1 VKPYIHGKK
10 NGKGMA
16 EEGSIDE
23 AKLAEDVRRRE
34 SEVNSLLTRKDKAR
48 ALLISLQSPPSASK
62 NAEVK
67 DANAATV
74 EKVLSALTEAEIG
87 AVVEALDLE
96 ACDTLMKYLYRFMAG
111 SFANNALLL
120 KLHAAVWEKA
130 GNGAIIRSMTDRKQ
144 V

>member
-1 VKPYIHGKK
+1 
-10 NGKGMA
+10 MA
-16 EEGSIDE
+16 EEGGVDE
-23 AKLAEDVRRRE
+23 AKLAEEVRRRE
-34 SEVNSLLTRKDKAR
+34 SEVSSLLTRKDKAR

-62 NAEVK
+62 NAELK

-74 EKVLSALTEAEIG
+74 EKVLNALTEAEIS

-120 KLHAAVWEKA
+120 KLHAAVFDKA